1 MTSAS
6 PRTAT
11 FTIVPSGPFSLQ
23 ELATFGF
30 GQREAAAFDG
40 VMRMAFCVDGYR
52 APAAAEVRQDEE
64 GVHVSIQGDV
74 DPKVVRA
81 QVARVLSLD
90 HDGELFTEIGRR
102 DPVIGRLQDTAPGL
116 RPPLFYSPYEAA
128 AWCVLSARRHAAQ
141 ASTVR
146 RRLAEVHGTTF
157 AVAGQ
162 QVHAFPTP
170 RQLLAVHEFAGIDG
184 ARLNRLH
191 GVAEAALDWRLD
203 AARLCA
209 IGPEAAMAELRG
221 LDGIGPF
228 YSALVVV
235 RASGLADVLAT
246 TEPRLLALVGGL
258 YGLPGPVEPAALEAI
273 AEAWRPLRTWAS
285 VLVRAL
291 ARRLGPAM
299 VAVA

>member
-1 MTSAS
+1 ME
-6 PRTAT
+6 
-11 FTIVPSGPFSLQ
+11 

-30 GQREAAAFDG
+30 GQREAGAFDG

-52 APAAAEVRQDEE
+52 APAAAEVRQDDD
-64 GVHVSIQGDV
+64 GVHVSIQGDA
-74 DPKVVRA
+74 DPQVVRG

-90 HDGELFTEIGRR
+90 HDGELFTEVGRR
-102 DPVIGRLQDTAPGL
+102 DPVIGRLQDVAPGL

-141 ASTVR
+141 ASAVR

-162 QVHAFPTP
+162 QLHALPTP
-170 RQLLAVHEFAGIDG
+170 RQLLGVREFPGIDS
-184 ARLNRLH
+184 ARLHRLH
-191 GVAEAALDWRLD
+191 GVARAALDWRLD
-203 AARLCA
+203 ADRLRA
-209 IGPEAAMAELRG
+209 IGPEAAMAELRR

-246 TEPRLLALVGGL
+246 TEPRLLALVGQL
-258 YGLPGPVEPAALEAI
+258 YGLAGPAEPADLEAI
-273 AEAWRPLRTWAS
+273 AEAWRPLRTWAG
-285 VLVRAL
+285 VLVRAA
-291 ARRLGPAM
+291 ARRLAPATATA
-299 VAVA
+299 AVA